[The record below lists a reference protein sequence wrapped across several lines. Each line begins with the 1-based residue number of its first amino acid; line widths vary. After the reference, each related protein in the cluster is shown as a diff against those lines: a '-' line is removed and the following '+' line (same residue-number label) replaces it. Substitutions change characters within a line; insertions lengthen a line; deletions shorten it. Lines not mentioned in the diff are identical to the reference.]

1 MFYISEVNKDDA
13 ELGCLVGELD
23 AFQRELYPVESDH
36 CLDFSTVSDE
46 KLRCVIARDEH
57 GIPTGCGALLFQEGG
72 FGEVKRVYIRPE
84 FRGRKLG

>member
-46 KLRCVIARDEH
+46 KLRCVIARD
-57 GIPTGCGALLFQEGG
+57 
-72 FGEVKRVYIRPE
+72 
-84 FRGRKLG
+84 